1 MGLALINMV
10 TILMMSAKMATL
22 ELVIIKVFWNKGYE
36 VIISTYDITNKIL
49 LRDTNYIV
57 DVALRQKFGYS
68 RISMKEVIITLTL

>member
-1 MGLALINMV
+1 MV